1 MPSPPL
7 TRAKEALPVK
17 NFLSWITFSALL
29 LVAASLWLPAGN
41 RATSRPI
48 TSDFFKFYLSAERFT
63 QGHGMYWMVP
73 PRERAGDPCH
83 PDTPPDLAAQAGPY
97 RQGQQLGGAEPCLAP
112 NLNPPVFLLLLL
124 PLSILHYTVAWW
136 TWSCIS
142 LLALIFGIWVASSDF
157 CAAPR
162 SRVTWTAWGSLAM
175 LLWYPNLACFELGQV
190 TLLMFP
196 LVVAAWHFL
205 RRGKDIQGGLW
216 LGVAICIKPFFGLI
230 ALGLA
235 IKGRKG
241 AALSALVLAC
251 LMTCLGLLLFG
262 WDNLETYISVLAK
275 VSWRASNW
283 NASWFG
289 FFDRYFIGQPDT
301 LWPENKW
308 LSQILAVGAAMLA
321 FGMSMQAPRPT
332 AALEPSASADS
343 LFMAGIPVMLL
354 CSPLGWMYY
363 FPWLGLSLLLAWQRS
378 KLLMPTR
385 TWRLILLLPVVMA
398 SIPFSLKV
406 SPTPATPADWAGV
419 DSWYF
424 FTLLGLSAMC
434 IVVSNRDAKEGGSQ

>member
-1 MPSPPL
+1 L
-7 TRAKEALPVK
+7 TRANEDLPVK
-17 NFLSWITFSALL
+17 TFLSWITFSALL

-73 PRERAGDPCH
+73 PRDRAGDPCH

-97 RQGQQLGGAEPCLAP
+97 RQGQQLGGPVPCLAP
-112 NLNPPVFLLLLL
+112 NLNPPVFLALLL
-124 PLSILHYTVAWW
+124 PLVILHYTVAWW

-142 LLALIFGIWVASSDF
+142 LLALIFSIWVASSHF
-157 CAAPR
+157 CTTPR
-162 SRVTWTAWGSLAM
+162 SRMTWTAWATLGM
-175 LLWYPNLACFELGQV
+175 LLWYPSLASFELGQV

-196 LVVAAWHFL
+196 LIVAAWHFL
-205 RRGKDIQGGLW
+205 RQGKDIHGGLW

-235 IKGRKG
+235 ITGRKQ
-241 AALSALVLAC
+241 AALSAIFVAC
-251 LMTCLGLLLFG
+251 LMTGLGGLLFG
-262 WDNLETYISVLAK
+262 WGALEAYAHVLGK

-289 FFDRYFIGQPDT
+289 FFDRYFISQVNST
-301 LWPENKW
+301 WPATKS
-308 LSQILAVGAAMLA
+308 LSQILAVSLSVLTFGA
-321 FGMSMQAPRPT
+321 GMRSFSNAPHQRCSHST
-332 AALEPSASADS
+332 DY
-343 LFMAGIPVMLL
+343 LFMTGLPVMLL

-363 FPWLGLSLLLAWQRS
+363 FSWLGLPILLAWEQCRF
-378 KLLMPTR
+378 TGQAR
-385 TWRLILLLPVVMA
+385 TWRLMLALSILMA
-398 SIPFSLKV
+398 SIPLSLKV
-406 SPTPATPADWAGV
+406 LPTPANPAGWWGL

-424 FTLLGLSAMC
+424 FTLLALTSVCIAMLFQNTKA
-434 IVVSNRDAKEGGSQ
+434 S